1 MIAMQDS
8 DLEVHCVIAD
18 SMEEAIKIWPERQKG
33 LFKYKGKDI
42 KIIRMWDITA
52 VEIAERNA
60 EQTGH
65 S

>member
-8 DLEVHCVIAD
+8 DLEVHGVIAD
-18 SMEEAIKIWPERQKG
+18 SMEEAIRIWPEYQKS

-42 KIIRMWDITA
+42 KIIKMWDITA

-60 EQTGH
+60 ELTGH